1 MPKDTARRVIAEHA
15 MVRVLRD
22 CRVEGHR
29 LAKDSVG
36 AVVAVYN
43 RGEAYAVE
51 LEDAAG
57 ATTVVT
63 LSHAD
68 LAEVSVQ

>member
-1 MPKDTARRVIAEHA
+1 MPKDSANRVIAEHA

-22 CRVEGHR
+22 CTGEGHC

-36 AVVAVYN
+36 TVVAIYN

-57 ATTVVT
+57 ATAVVT

-68 LAEVSVQ
+68 LAEVSV